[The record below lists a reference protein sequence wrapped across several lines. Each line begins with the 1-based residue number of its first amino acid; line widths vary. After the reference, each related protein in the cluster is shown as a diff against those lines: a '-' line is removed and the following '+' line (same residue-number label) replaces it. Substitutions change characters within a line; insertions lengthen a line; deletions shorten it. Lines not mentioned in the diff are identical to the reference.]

1 MNARGEAR
9 SLVHVSTTNN
19 EPSKAPQ
26 QGVAMNLR
34 LLIRLVFVLL
44 LALCAPG
51 QEICSGNSE
60 SAQPTRT
67 GANFIVPVTT
77 SVSDTTSA
85 NPGDSWGVG
94 QQSVTEIPTRVE
106 LTQRIAV
113 YEAAARGAE
122 SAHASDATVAK
133 IYARLASL
141 YEDAAMYER
150 AEADLKHAISLLR
163 GDVEWRGQL
172 AEDLNNLGLLHGETG
187 KLHEA
192 QKEELEALR
201 IRESLGGSLE
211 IARSWNSLSG
221 LYFKEHKYAISRD
234 FAQRAMDEFSVN
246 TQADVVD
253 RITSRF
259 YLSMAM
265 CYTKDCPSAVP
276 LLKDAVDMAKTAFK
290 PNDYP
295 VGEGKFLLGFAYWKS
310 GDAARASESMQEGT
324 AIMKEQLGGGHP
336 TYLNAL
342 GQYAQFLRENK
353 REEDAKAIELQIR
366 QAESV
371 VNVQSIQTRKD
382 GDSLAG
388 LR

>member
-1 MNARGEAR
+1 
-9 SLVHVSTTNN
+9 
-19 EPSKAPQ
+19 
-26 QGVAMNLR
+26 MNLR

-51 QEICSGNSE
+51 QEICSGNGE

-67 GANFIVPVTT
+67 GAHFVPVTT
-77 SVSDTTSA
+77 SVCERTSA
-85 NPGDSWGVG
+85 DTSDSWDAGR
-94 QQSVTEIPTRVE
+94 QSVTEIPTRVE

-122 SAHASDATVAK
+122 STHASDATVAK

-163 GDVEWRGQL
+163 GNVEWRDQL

-187 KLHEA
+187 RLHEA

-201 IRESLGGSLE
+201 IRESLGGGSLE

-324 AIMKEQLGGGHP
+324 AIMKEQLGPGHP

-342 GQYAQFLRENK
+342 GQYARFLRENK

-371 VNVQSIQTRKD
+371 VNVQSIQTGKD

>member
-1 MNARGEAR
+1 M
-9 SLVHVSTTNN
+9 
-19 EPSKAPQ
+19 K
-26 QGVAMNLR
+26 LR
-34 LLIRLVFVLL
+34 LLICLVFVLL
-44 LALCAPG
+44 LVPCAPG
-51 QEICSGNSE
+51 QEICRGNGE
-60 SAQPTRT
+60 GAQATRA
-67 GANFIVPVTT
+67 GANFIVPVTS
-77 SVSDTTSA
+77 SVCDRTSA
-85 NPGDSWGVG
+85 NPSDSWSVG
-94 QQSVTEIPTRVE
+94 QQPVAEISTGAE
-106 LTQRIAV
+106 LTRLIGV
-113 YEAAARGAE
+113 YEATARRAE
-122 SAHASDATVAK
+122 SAHVIDATVAK

-141 YEDAAMYER
+141 HEDAGMYER
-150 AEADLKHAISLLR
+150 AEADLEHAISLLR
-163 GDVEWRGQL
+163 GNVERRDQL
-172 AEDLNNLGLLHGETG
+172 AENINSLGLLHGETG

-246 TQADVVD
+246 TQADLVD

-259 YLSMAM
+259 YLSMAL

-276 LLKDAVDMAKTAFK
+276 LLKDAVDMAKTAFR

-310 GDAARASESMQEGT
+310 GDAARASEYMQEGT
-324 AIMKEQLGGGHP
+324 ALMKEQLGWRHP

-342 GQYAQFLRENK
+342 GQYARFLRENK
-353 REEDAKAIELQIR
+353 RVQDAEALELQIR
-366 QAESV
+366 QAEAV
-371 VNVQSIQTRKD
+371 VDVHSIQTRKD
-382 GDSLAG
+382 TDSLAG